1 MGHGHYTTLLFNLCK
16 KKNFPRDLV
25 KTHLR
30 VVAITETRKNVTG

>member
-1 MGHGHYTTLLFNLCK
+1 MGHGHSTTLLFNLC

-30 VVAITETRKNVTG
+30 VVEITETRKNVIG